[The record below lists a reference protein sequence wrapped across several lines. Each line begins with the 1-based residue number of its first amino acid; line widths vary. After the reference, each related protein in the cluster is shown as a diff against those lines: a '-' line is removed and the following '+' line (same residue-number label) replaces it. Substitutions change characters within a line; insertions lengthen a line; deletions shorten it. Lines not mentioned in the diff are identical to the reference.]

1 MRPVFSAAAKNSSRC
16 GPLCG
21 AFIARRASSFWPEA
35 LLTFGGGHLRVAP
48 LFLSIYLGK
57 APRFC
62 QPHPRA
68 LFFEAKMGRGEF
80 ERELSRRVPIIPIA
94 SNMRKPEDK
103 TAVTAGRAG
112 ARPRDQNM
120 RPNST
125 NASYR
130 REEKKLTYP
139 NY

>member
-57 APRFC
+57 APAFCNLTHARF
-62 QPHPRA
+62 
-68 LFFEAKMGRGEF
+68 FFD
-80 ERELSRRVPIIPIA
+80 SW
-94 SNMRKPEDK
+94 
-103 TAVTAGRAG
+103 
-112 ARPRDQNM
+112 
-120 RPNST
+120 
-125 NASYR
+125 
-130 REEKKLTYP
+130 
-139 NY
+139 